1 MAKVVCLL
9 IAAVL
14 AFSPASA
21 RTLRWASQGDSTTMD
36 PHSNNE
42 TFNNN
47 QNNQVYE
54 YLSQRDKQYRIVPWL
69 ATSWESPAPNKWLV
83 RLRKDVRFHDGT
95 PLTADD
101 VVFSFDRAREANST
115 FKLYAT
121 QAGTPRRIDD
131 HTVEFTTA
139 TPNPVFHESINTIM
153 IISRAWAEKNGAVK
167 AQDYRGK
174 QETYTVRNAM
184 GTGPY
189 KLVSFEPGVR
199 TRFAKN
205 PEWWGIKA
213 GLFEGNVDA
222 IEYRPIG
229 NSSTRMAA
237 LRSGDIDFV
246 LDPPVQEIDQ
256 LRADKSLKVW
266 EGNEVRVIF
275 IGLDQGR
282 DELLNGGVKGRNP
295 LKDKRVRQAM
305 YQAIDIQAI
314 RKQVMRGLSVPT
326 AIALPDP
333 AGAGV
338 DAALDRRLPFDPP
351 AAKKLLQESGFGN
364 GFPLGLDCPNDR
376 YINDEKICVAIAAM
390 WSRIGID
397 TRVNAVPRA
406 QFFPKL
412 SQLESSAY
420 LYGWGGGSA
429 EAIWTLKPVLHRRG
443 AGGAGDNNFGRF
455 GDERIDKLIDAIE
468 MEMDTKRRHAMV
480 NEAMKLVHDEI
491 VVLPLHR
498 QVIPWVS
505 RRGVSVVHRPDNNLN
520 PAWVKVD

>member
-1 MAKVVCLL
+1 MAKLLCLL
-9 IAAVL
+9 FAGLL
-14 AFSPASA
+14 AFSPAGA
-21 RTLRWASQGDSTTMD
+21 KTLRWASQGDSTTMD

-54 YLSQRDKQYRIVPWL
+54 YLTQRDKQYKLVPWL
-69 ATSWESPAPNKWLV
+69 ATSWESAGPNKWIV
-83 RLRKDVRFHDGT
+83 HLRRDVRFHDGS

-101 VVFSFDRAREANST
+101 VVFSYDRAREANST

-121 QAGTPRRIDD
+121 QAGIPRRIDD
-131 HTVEFTTA
+131 YTVEFTTA
-139 TPNPVFHESINTIM
+139 TPNPLFDESINTIM
-153 IISRAWAEKNGAVK
+153 IMSRPWAEKNGAAK

-213 GLFEGNVDA
+213 GLFEGNIGA

-256 LRADKSLKVW
+256 LRGDKSLKVW
-266 EGNEVRVIF
+266 EGNEIRVIF

-282 DELLNGGVKGRNP
+282 DELLNGGTKGRNP
-295 LKDKRVRQAM
+295 FKDRRVRQAM
-305 YQAIDIQAI
+305 YQAIDIEAI
-314 RKQVMRGLSVPT
+314 RKQVMRGLSTPT
-326 AIALPDP
+326 ALALPDP
-333 AGAGV
+333 RGAGV
-338 DAALDRRLPFDPP
+338 DAALDRRLPFDPA
-351 AAKKLLQESGFGN
+351 AAKRLMVEAGFAS
-364 GFPLGLDCPNDR
+364 GFPLSLECPNDR
-376 YINDEKICVAIAAM
+376 YVNDEKICVAVAAM

-397 TRVNAVPRA
+397 TRVNAIPRA
-406 QFFPKL
+406 QFFPKVA
-412 SQLESSAY
+412 QLESSAY
-420 LYGWGGGSA
+420 LYGWGGGSS
-429 EAIWTLKPVLHRRG
+429 EAIWILKPILHTRG

-455 GDERIDKLIDAIE
+455 GNARLDQLIDAIE
-468 MEMDTKRRHAMV
+468 VEMDAAKRHAMAT
-480 NEAMKLVHDEI
+480 EAMKIVQDE
-491 VVLPLHR
+491 VMVLPLHR

-505 RRGVSVVHRPDNNLN
+505 KRGITVVHRPNNALT
-520 PAWVKVD
+520 PMWVRMD